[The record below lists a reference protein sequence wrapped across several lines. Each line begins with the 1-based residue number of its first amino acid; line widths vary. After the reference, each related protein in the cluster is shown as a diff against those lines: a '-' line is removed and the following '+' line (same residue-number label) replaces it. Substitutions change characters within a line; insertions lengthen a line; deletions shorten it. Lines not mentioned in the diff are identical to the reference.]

1 MEICCVEGC
10 GRNRRFSDGLCAM
23 HHKRVSRTGSTGPAA
38 SLRPRRTS
46 ETCSVD
52 GCERRSKGGNW
63 GMCSMHT
70 SRMRKYGEAGP
81 AESSQGTFGAG
92 TITHAGY
99 RSLPCPPE
107 WSAMATKQGRVL
119 EHRLVM
125 ARTIGRPLL
134 PDETVHHK
142 NGVRLD
148 NRPENLELFSGNHG
162 KHQSADDMVTDA
174 VAVLKRYAPELL
186 A

>member
-1 MEICCVEGC
+1 MKTCSVEGC
-10 GRNRRFSDGLCAM
+10 SRDRRFSDGLCAM
-23 HHKRVSRTGSTGPAA
+23 HHRRVLRTGGTGSAA
-38 SLRPRRTS
+38 SLRPKRIS
-46 ETCSVD
+46 EICTVE
-52 GCERRSKGGNW
+52 GCDRGSRGGNW

-70 SRMRKYGEAGP
+70 SRVRKYGEVGP
-81 AESSQGTFGAG
+81 AGSRQGAFGSG
-92 TITHAGY
+92 TITNAGY

-107 WSAMATKQGRVL
+107 WGAMATKQGRVL

-125 ARTIGRPLL
+125 ARKLGRPLL

-148 NRPENLELFSGNHG
+148 NAPDNLELFSGNHG
-162 KHQSADDMVTDA
+162 KHQSVDDIIA
-174 VAVLKRYAPELL
+174 ASRAVLKRYAPELL